1 MGDHI
6 KFIKRGSIHIK
17 RHDILDPQFNH
28 IVPPKHLIIK
38 KKAHTM
44 NTKTNKEL
52 GDEQGVTSRQISK
65 SRRRGWIWKDGK
77 RVKYTAPNPVFI
89 TSKKP
94 KKEKK

>member
-1 MGDHI
+1 
-6 KFIKRGSIHIK
+6 
-17 RHDILDPQFNH
+17 
-28 IVPPKHLIIK
+28 
-38 KKAHTM
+38 M

-89 TSKKP
+89 TGKKP

>member
-1 MGDHI
+1 
-6 KFIKRGSIHIK
+6 
-17 RHDILDPQFNH
+17 
-28 IVPPKHLIIK
+28 
-38 KKAHTM
+38 M
-44 NTKTNKEL
+44 NTKTNEEL
-52 GDEQGVTSRQISK
+52 GKEQGVTARQISK